1 MINEECG
8 SPRAHLGEATR
19 LSRNPSGKHNDGA
32 RFQFRIVFVRPS
44 DAVRFALLLHPRLK
58 IASETSPR
66 SLMVRV
72 GIHMGEVI
80 IEEAAT
86 QKRRDILRTQVGT
99 ASWNCRSPRR
109 SRRGPPPTTSSWSS
123 PRAATS
129 NAGWTNAARSRRC
142 GSGSTWPSR
151 WRGRS
156 LTFTRQAEACTL
168 NVFKHAEA

>member
-109 SRRGPPPTTSSWSS
+109 SRRGPPLLHPAGVRPGRRPQTLAGRTRQG
-123 PRAATS
+123 RAA
-129 NAGWTNAARSRRC
+129 AGPARPGRPDGAGARSR
-142 GSGSTWPSR
+142 SP
-151 WRGRS
+151 GR
-156 LTFTRQAEACTL
+156 LKPVL
-168 NVFKHAEA
+168 